1 MTVHELF
8 EAHYA
13 DLNSMTSDQVK
24 AHRNGKGSYD
34 LPRIARAFW
43 YFSAGFEAKRS
54 RKRLA
59 PTAEAK

>member
-8 EAHYA
+8 ERHFG
-13 DLNSMTSDQVK
+13 DLNDMHPEQVK

-43 YFSAGFEAKRS
+43 YFSAGFEAKHG

-59 PTAEAK
+59 PTAEAE